1 MEAAKGFLGNLVPAA
16 GAAATGML
24 IDRMFPGTPGKA
36 RAIDMRQPEMQW
48 GAGAAQSRLT
58 NLQANPNSMGLPGDP
73 NDPNSPA
80 GRRLY
85 MIRKNARSAS
95 AASGALE
102 TGGHAERETNAVN
115 NAIGNE
121 YDRAY
126 SSGFRDLQAMTP
138 QLQFQMEP
146 ATKNPWAEILTNA
159 VAPGIQK
166 GLKAGTDIGLDAA
179 IKRWFI

>member
-1 MEAAKGFLGNLVPAA
+1 
-16 GAAATGML
+16 
-24 IDRMFPGTPGKA
+24 
-36 RAIDMRQPEMQW
+36 
-48 GAGAAQSRLT
+48 
-58 NLQANPNSMGLPGDP
+58 MGLPGDP

-102 TGGHAERETNAVN
+102 TGGHAEREANAVN

-166 GLKAGTDIGLDAA
+166 GLKAGTDAGLDAA